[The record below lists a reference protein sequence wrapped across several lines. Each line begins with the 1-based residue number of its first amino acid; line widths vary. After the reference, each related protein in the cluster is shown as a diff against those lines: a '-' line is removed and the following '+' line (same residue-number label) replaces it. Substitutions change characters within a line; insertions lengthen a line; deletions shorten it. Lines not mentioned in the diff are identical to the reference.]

1 MENEVQV
8 TINGQKYSVQKG
20 STILDACK
28 KANIAIPTLCYMEG
42 LCDVGACGVCVVEV
56 AKAKTL
62 QRACITEVME
72 GMEIQ
77 THTPRVRE
85 ARKVLVELLLANH
98 PKDCLSCDRNE
109 TCELRQLSYDL
120 GIKQVRFEQ
129 TKELN
134 MPLDESSLSIV
145 RDRNK
150 CILCRRCV
158 EVCDKVQSVNVINV
172 SGRGM
177 NSKISTFQDM
187 GLGSSYCTNCG
198 QCVLVCPTGALMERS
213 EIDKVWKALSDPK
226 KIVLVEAAPAVRVAI
241 GEEFGMPAG
250 SLVTGKMAAA
260 LRQLGFNKIFD
271 TQFTAD
277 LTIIEEGYELI
288 GRVKKALGQDVHI
301 HGPSAL
307 PMVTSCS
314 PGWIKFAEHFFP
326 GILDHLS
333 TCKSPQQMF
342 GAVAKT
348 YYAELMKVDPR
359 DIVVVSIMPCVA
371 KKFEAKRPEMNDAY
385 EYWKTKLNLTEADV
399 FPDVDHV
406 LTTREAARM
415 MKEAGIFLPDL
426 PDEKFDEPLGLSTGA
441 ATIFGA
447 SGGVMEAAIRTA
459 YEVLTEE
466 KLPRIDFEEVRGLTG
481 IKSATID
488 IKGLPLKIAV
498 ANSLSNARV
507 LLDQVAKGES
517 PYHFIEIMTCPGG
530 CLGGGGQPHPTNT
543 EIRQARLKAVY
554 CEDRNLPIRK
564 SHENPAITEIYK
576 AFLQEPNGEKSHH
589 LLHTEYVQREVYTV
603 FKEEASVK

>member
-1 MENEVQV
+1 MENQV
-8 TINGQKYSVQKG
+8 HIQINGHQYTAPQH
-20 STILDACK
+20 STILNACK
-28 KANIAIPTLCYMEG
+28 TAGIEIPTLCYMEG

-56 AKAKTL
+56 ANARTL
-62 QRACITEVME
+62 QRACTTEITE

-77 THTPRVRE
+77 TQTPRVRE
-85 ARKVLVELLLANH
+85 ARKILVELLLANH
-98 PKDCLSCDRNE
+98 PKDCLSCDRNDN
-109 TCELRQLSYDL
+109 CELRQITYDL
-120 GIKQVRFEQ
+120 GIKNVRFEK
-129 TKELN
+129 TKEFEY
-134 MPLDESSLSIV
+134 PLDESTPSIV
-145 RDRNK
+145 RDANK
-150 CILCRRCV
+150 CILCRRCI
-158 EVCDKVQSVNVINV
+158 EVCDKVQSVNVIDV
-172 SGRGM
+172 TGRGIHT
-177 NSKISTFQDM
+177 KVATFMDM
-187 GLGSSYCTNCG
+187 GLGNSYCTNCG
-198 QCVLVCPTGALMERS
+198 QCVLVCPTGALVERS
-213 EIDKVWKALSDPK
+213 EVDKVWKALSDPK

-241 GEEFGMPAG
+241 GEEFGMPPG

-260 LRQLGFNKIFD
+260 LRKLGFNKIFD
-271 TQFTAD
+271 TQFSAD

-288 GRVKKALGQDVHI
+288 GRIKKALGQDVHV
-301 HGPSAL
+301 HGPTNL

-348 YYAELMKVDPR
+348 YYAEMMKVDPR

-371 KKFEAKRPEMNDAY
+371 KKFEAKRPEMKDAY
-385 EYWKTKLNLTEADV
+385 KYWKTKLNLSEEEV

-426 PDEKFDEPLGLSTGA
+426 ADEKFDEPLGLSTGA

-459 YEVLTEE
+459 YEVLTNE
-466 KLPRIDFEEVRGLTG
+466 KLPKLDFEEVRGLDG
-481 IKSATID
+481 IKTATLD

-498 ANSLSNARV
+498 ANGLGNARI
-507 LLDQVAKGES
+507 LLEQVAKGES

-530 CLGGGGQPHPTNT
+530 CLGGGGQPYPTNT
-543 EIRQARLKAVY
+543 EVRQARLKAVY
-554 CEDRNLPIRK
+554 CEDKNLPIRK
-564 SHENPAITEIYK
+564 SHENPAITEIYEK
-576 AFLQEPNGEKSHH
+576 FLKEPNGEKSHH
-589 LLHTEYVQREVYTV
+589 LLHTQYIERGVYELYKN
-603 FKEEASVK
+603 KE

>member
-8 TINGQKYSVQKG
+8 TINGQKLSVQKS

-28 KANIAIPTLCYMEG
+28 KANISIPTLCYMEG

-56 AKAKTL
+56 AKARTL
-62 QRACITEVME
+62 QRACITEVTD
-72 GMEIQ
+72 GMEIL
-77 THTPRVRE
+77 THTPRVRD
-85 ARKVLVELLLANH
+85 ARKILVELLLANH

-120 GIKQVRFEQ
+120 GIKQVRFEK
-129 TKELN
+129 TREADYL
-134 MPLDESSLSIV
+134 LDETSQSIV

-158 EVCDKVQSVNVINV
+158 EVCDKVQSVNVIDV
-172 SGRGM
+172 AGRGM

-187 GLGSSYCTNCG
+187 GLGNSYCTNCG
-198 QCVLVCPTGALMERS
+198 QCVLICPTGALMELS
-213 EIDKVWKALSDPK
+213 EVDKVWKALSDPK

-241 GEEFGMPAG
+241 GEEFGMPPG
-250 SLVTGKMAAA
+250 TLVTGKMAAA

-288 GRVKKALGQDVHI
+288 GRVKKALGQDIHL

-314 PGWIKFAEHFFP
+314 PGWIKFAEHFYP

-342 GAVAKT
+342 GAIAKT
-348 YYAELMKVDPR
+348 YYAEMMKVDPR

-371 KKFEAKRPEMNDAY
+371 KKFEAKRPEMNDAF
-385 EYWKTKLNLTEADV
+385 EYWKTKMNLSATEA

-415 MKEAGIFLPDL
+415 MKEAGIHLPDL

-481 IKSATID
+481 IKSATLD

-498 ANSLSNARV
+498 ANSLGNARI

-543 EIRQARLKAVY
+543 EVREARLKAVY

-564 SHENPAITEIYK
+564 SHENPSITEIYK
-576 AFLQEPNGEKSHH
+576 AFLVEPNGEKSHH
-589 LLHTEYVQREVYTV
+589 LLHTQYVQRQVYTV
-603 FKEEASVK
+603 FKEDSVVK

>member
-1 MENEVQV
+1 METVVQV
-8 TINGQKYSVQKG
+8 KINGQQYSAPEH
-20 STILDACK
+20 STILDVCK
-28 KANIAIPTLCYMEG
+28 TAGIDIPTLCYREG

-56 AKAKTL
+56 AKARTL
-62 QRACITEVME
+62 QRACITEVTE

-77 THTPRVRE
+77 TQTPRVRE
-85 ARKVLVELLLANH
+85 ARKILVELLLANH
-98 PKDCLSCDRNE
+98 PKDCLSCDRNDN
-109 TCELRQLSYDL
+109 CELRQIAYDL
-120 GIKQVRFEQ
+120 GIKNIRFEK
-129 TKELN
+129 TKETDY
-134 MPLDESSLSIV
+134 PLDETTPSIV
-145 RDRNK
+145 RDPNK
-150 CILCRRCV
+150 CILCRRCI
-158 EVCDKVQSVNVINV
+158 EVCDKVQSVKVIDV
-172 SGRGM
+172 TGRGIHT
-177 NSKISTFQDM
+177 KVATFMDM
-187 GLGSSYCTNCG
+187 GLGNSYCTNCG
-198 QCVLVCPTGALMERS
+198 QCVLVCPTGALVEKS
-213 EIDKVWKALSDPK
+213 EVEKVWKALSDPK

-241 GEEFGMPAG
+241 GEEFGMPPG
-250 SLVTGKMAAA
+250 SLVTGKMASA
-260 LRQLGFNKIFD
+260 LRKLGFNKIFD

-288 GRVKKALGQDVHI
+288 GRIKKALGQEVHV
-301 HGPSAL
+301 HGPTNL

-348 YYAELMKVDPR
+348 YYAELMNVDPR

-371 KKFEAKRPEMNDAY
+371 KKFEAKRPEMKDAY
-385 EYWKTKLNLTEADV
+385 DYWKTKLNLTEGEV

-406 LTTREAARM
+406 ITTREAARM

-459 YEVLTEE
+459 YEVLTNE
-466 KLPRIDFEEVRGLTG
+466 KLPRLDFEEVRGLTG
-481 IKSATID
+481 IKTATLD

-498 ANSLSNARV
+498 ANGLGNARV

-530 CLGGGGQPHPTNT
+530 CLGGGGQPQPTNT
-543 EIRQARLKAVY
+543 EVREARLKAVY
-554 CEDRNLPIRK
+554 CEDKNLPIRK
-564 SHENPAITEIYK
+564 SHENPAITMIYEK
-576 AFLQEPNGEKSHH
+576 FLQEPNGEKSHH
-589 LLHTEYVQREVYTV
+589 LLHTKYTQRGVYELYNNNTD
-603 FKEEASVK
+603 

>member
-8 TINGQKYSVQKG
+8 TINGQKFSVQKG

-28 KANIAIPTLCYMEG
+28 KANIAIPTLCYMKD

-62 QRACITEVME
+62 QRACITEVGE
-72 GMEIQ
+72 GMDIQ

-134 MPLDESSLSIV
+134 MPLDETSLSIV

-177 NSKISTFQDM
+177 GSKISTFQDM

-226 KIVLVEAAPAVRVAI
+226 KVVLVEAAPAVRVAI
-241 GEEFGMPAG
+241 GEEFGMPPG

-277 LTIIEEGYELI
+277 LTIIEEGTEFLN
-288 GRVKKALGQDVHI
+288 RVKNALTGKSSV
-301 HGPSAL
+301 L
-307 PMVTSCS
+307 PMITSCS
-314 PGWIKFAEHFFP
+314 PGWIKYIEHAFP
-326 GILDHLS
+326 DQLAHLS
-333 TCKSPQQMF
+333 TCKSPHMML
-342 GAVAKT
+342 GAVVKS
-348 YYAELMKVDPR
+348 YYANKLGLEPA
-359 DIVVVSIMPCVA
+359 DIFVVSVMPCTA
-371 KKFEAKRPEMNDAY
+371 KKTEITRPEMMNNGVPNVDA
-385 EYWKTKLNLTEADV
+385 
-399 FPDVDHV
+399 V
-406 LTTREAARM
+406 LTCRELAEMIR
-415 MKEAGIFLPDL
+415 EAGIDFVNVPDR
-426 PDEKFDEPLGLSTGA
+426 EFDNPLGMSTGA
-441 ATIFGA
+441 ADIFGVT
-447 SGGVMEAAIRTA
+447 GGVMEAALRP
-459 YEVLTEE
+459 V
-466 KLPRIDFEEVRGLTG
+466 
-481 IKSATID
+481 
-488 IKGLPLKIAV
+488 
-498 ANSLSNARV
+498 
-507 LLDQVAKGES
+507 
-517 PYHFIEIMTCPGG
+517 
-530 CLGGGGQPHPTNT
+530 
-543 EIRQARLKAVY
+543 
-554 CEDRNLPIRK
+554 
-564 SHENPAITEIYK
+564 
-576 AFLQEPNGEKSHH
+576 
-589 LLHTEYVQREVYTV
+589 
-603 FKEEASVK
+603 